1 MRISY
6 DKEVNAAYIS
16 LTERIGVGGVKKTVP
31 VDNDIN
37 LDFDSEDRLV
47 GIEVLAASD
56 RLPAEVLSEAE

>member
-1 MRISY
+1 VRISY

-16 LTERIGVGGVKKTVP
+16 LTERIGVGGVKKAVP

>member
-1 MRISY
+1 VRISY

-16 LTERIGVGGVKKTVP
+16 LRERIGVGGVKKTVP